1 MTNLMRELRRIKDDN
16 ARRLSIIDYDMKKLK
31 KKAGIAEKGPAP
43 EEKQEKPEVQ
53 TGKRGNTV
61 CKSCRAAN
69 KQKNAVNEVKRP
81 EL

>member
-1 MTNLMRELRRIKDDN
+1 M
-16 ARRLSIIDYDMKKLK
+16 K

-43 EEKQEKPEVQ
+43 EENQEKPEVQ

-61 CKSCRAAN
+61 CKSRRAVN
-69 KQKNAVNEVKRP
+69 KQKNAVNEEKRP